1 MPQVYHLSQIT
12 LGENPVPSHAFAP
25 VDAPAPRRPWLR
37 LVLGMAAALVLAVA
51 AFLAGP
57 RNELGANMPSPR
69 PLPTANLAELDDW
82 IRASEAAYP
91 DIKPGNAKGI
101 VWHSN
106 AKQRTPWAVVY
117 LHGFSA
123 SRLETAPVA
132 DRVAQDLGANA
143 FHTRLT
149 GHGRPGAAM
158 AEASAQDWLADTVEA
173 VRIGQTLGE
182 RVLLISCS
190 TGATLATWLATSS
203 ESNRVAAH
211 VFISPNFGPKD
222 KRAEMINGPW
232 GRRLALALE
241 GENRGWT
248 PQDVRET
255 NAWTTRYPTRAVFPM
270 MAMVK
275 SVRNSDLSTFQTPVL
290 VLYSEQDQTVDPV
303 ETQAAF
309 TRFGAPLKTLET
321 VTYSTSKGQHVLA
334 GDIKS
339 PQAVAP
345 MVQSIVNWARS
356 LPKTNG

>member
-1 MPQVYHLSQIT
+1 MT
-12 LGENPVPSHAFAP
+12 SHAFAP
-25 VDAPAPRRPWLR
+25 VDARAARRPWLR
-37 LVLGMAAALVLAVA
+37 VVLGIATALALAVA

-57 RNELGANMPSPR
+57 TNEFGAPMPSQR
-69 PLPTANLAELDDW
+69 SIPTANIAELEDW
-82 IRASEAAYP
+82 IKTSEAAYP

-101 VWHSN
+101 VWHSS
-106 AKQRTPWAVVY
+106 AKQRTPWSVVY

-123 SRLETAPVA
+123 SRLETAPVT
-132 DRVAQDLGANA
+132 DRVAQELGANA

-158 AEASAQDWLADTVEA
+158 AEASAQDWLADAVEA
-173 VRIGQTLGE
+173 VHIGQTLGE
-182 RVLLISCS
+182 QVLVISCS
-190 TGATLATWLATSS
+190 TGATLATWLATSQ
-203 ESNRVAAH
+203 ESSRVAAH

-222 KRAEMINGPW
+222 KRAEMVNGPW
-232 GRRLALALE
+232 GRKIALALE
-241 GENRGWT
+241 GKNRGWT
-248 PQDVRET
+248 PEDARET
-255 NAWTTRYPTRAVFPM
+255 NAWTTRYPTQAVFPM

-275 SVRNSDLSTFQTPVL
+275 SVRDSDLSTFQTPVL

-309 TRFGAPLKTLET
+309 TRFGAPLKTLEP

-334 GDIKS
+334 GEIKS

-345 MVQSIVNWARS
+345 MVQSIVGWVRS